1 MEIKKN
7 HLRTKNLFNG
17 REIIINMDA
26 VEQYDFVWNPI
37 EPDESYT
44 QIWVGSGWI
53 KIPFCYK
60 LLMAHFDFY
69 GDELKG
75 DNDEKKSDGN
85 EV

>member
-37 EPDESYT
+37 DPDESYT

-53 KIPFCYK
+53 KIPFNYK
-60 LLMAHFDFY
+60 LLMKHFDFY
-69 GDELKG
+69 SEETK
-75 DNDEKKSDGN
+75 EDGN
-85 EV
+85 EL